1 MAKNQLQ
8 LFLSQVQAGFPSPA
22 TDFLEK
28 KLDLD
33 ELLIKNPA
41 STFFVRVT
49 GDSMKDAGIH
59 SGDILV
65 VDRSLEPKNDDIAVC
80 VLNGELTVKQIKK
93 QGEKFFLVSAN
104 KNFKPMEVSP
114 ESDFSVW
121 GVPTFS
127 IHKLR

>member
-8 LFLSQVQAGFPSPA
+8 LFLSQVPAGFPSPA

-49 GDSMKDAGIH
+49 GDSMKDSGIH

-65 VDRSLEPKNDDIAVC
+65 VDRSLEPKSNDIAVC
-80 VLNGELTVKQIKK
+80 ILNGEFTVKRIKK
-93 QGEKFFLVSAN
+93 QGDKFFLISSN
-104 KNFKPMEVSP
+104 KNFQPIEVSS

-121 GVPTFS
+121 GIPTFS
-127 IHKLR
+127 IHQLR